1 MRSEPYCC
9 ACGVESCRCGAG
21 GKVAE
26 MDNEQVRVCRCCGEA
41 ETHRDGCREMMAAD
55 PLHGPRRVWDRQK
68 AEMSAGEAVRVRS
81 IFGLYGEK
89 VDRTVLSSAGH
100 ASKQAMLD
108 APATLESPADVC
120 RRMTGLQPV
129 NPVPHVR
136 RCSTCAWYDEF
147 PLEPY
152 QAACSECGARDG
164 EAHRLVKR
172 PTFPNH
178 MKCYRGQ
185 GQATFTARRAGLCRA
200 HSPSQAGFPKVRS
213 ADWCG
218 DHKLSEEAVR

>member
-1 MRSEPYCC
+1 
-9 ACGVESCRCGAG
+9 
-21 GKVAE
+21 
-26 MDNEQVRVCRCCGEA
+26 MDNERVRVCRYCGEA
-41 ETHRDGCREMMAAD
+41 EVHADGCEEMRRAD
-55 PLHGPRRVWDRQK
+55 PLSDRRVVREHQK
-68 AEMSAGEAVRVRS
+68 MEMSAGLAGLKRS
-81 IFGLYGEK
+81 TLA
-89 VDRTVLSSAGH
+89 DTQ
-100 ASKQAMLD
+100 KQKIRD
-108 APATLESPADVC
+108 TPATLESPADVC

-185 GQATFTARRAGLCRA
+185 GQATFTAQRAGLCRA

>member
-108 APATLESPADVC
+108 DDRVNMARNDLID
-120 RRMTGLQPV
+120 RMTAAKWSTSRPARGTRSSRGGATKVRAEYEERARRFIEYARKRFAEEMYNHGASTGKPLWTGSIMALEALLPV
-129 NPVPHVR
+129 NQWSYEYMSRSP
-136 RCSTCAWYDEF
+136 
-147 PLEPY
+147 
-152 QAACSECGARDG
+152 DG
-164 EAHRLVKR
+164 LTGGGSR
-172 PTFPNH
+172 
-178 MKCYRGQ
+178 
-185 GQATFTARRAGLCRA
+185 
-200 HSPSQAGFPKVRS
+200 
-213 ADWCG
+213 
-218 DHKLSEEAVR
+218 